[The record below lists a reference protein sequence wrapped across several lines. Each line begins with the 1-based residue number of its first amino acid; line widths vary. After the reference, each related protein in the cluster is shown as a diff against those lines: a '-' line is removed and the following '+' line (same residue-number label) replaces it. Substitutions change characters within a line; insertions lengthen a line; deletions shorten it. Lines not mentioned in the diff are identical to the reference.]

1 MKIIFKINE
10 KNNKKKKFCKLLD
23 KILYDNDLLC
33 KLIFSKNKKKPTINI
48 VCQNFKNINK

>member
-10 KNNKKKKFCKLLD
+10 KNNKKKFCKLLD

-33 KLIFSKNKKKPTINI
+33 KLIFSKIKKNL
-48 VCQNFKNINK
+48 Q

>member
-1 MKIIFKINE
+1 MKKII
-10 KNNKKKKFCKLLD
+10 KKKFCKLLD

>member
-1 MKIIFKINE
+1 MKIILKKKK

-33 KLIFSKNKKKPTINI
+33 KLIFSKK
-48 VCQNFKNINK
+48 